1 MVLTGWA
8 LPDGAAGSARVLR
21 GVPGEAEGTVRPRGL
36 EASPC
41 VSSSQGPPGK
51 SGGDCCSHELKFQ
64 TVYKFFK
71 DI

>member
-1 MVLTGWA
+1 MG

-41 VSSSQGPPGK
+41 VSPSQESPGK
-51 SGGDCCSHELKFQ
+51 CEGICCSEIKFSDS
-64 TVYKFFK
+64 V
-71 DI
+71 